1 VKSIVLFVTESWWPA
16 TSSVQLGKAYLEAMK
31 KYPDDLSLGKPIV
44 RSAIWTDKD
53 AMRSIAIS
61 SIIPGKAKENMD
73 LAYKRL
79 LMISSMVEDFK
90 YDIHIAF
97 DLAEGMPL
105 VGLTAP
111 EE

>member
-1 VKSIVLFVTESWWPA
+1 VTESWWPA
-16 TSSVQLGKAYLEAMK
+16 KSSPEIGKAYLEAMK

-44 RSAIWTDKD
+44 RSAIWTDKE
-53 AMRSIAIS
+53 AMRSIAIG
-61 SIIPGKAKENMD
+61 SINPGKVKENMD
-73 LAYKRL
+73 IATKRL
-79 LMISSMVEDFK
+79 MMISSMVEGFK
-90 YDIHIAF
+90 YDFHIAY

>member
-1 VKSIVLFVTESWWPA
+1 MLFVTESWWPA
-16 TSSVQLGKAYLEAMK
+16 TSSAQLGKAYIEAMN

-53 AMRSIAIS
+53 AMRSIAVG
-61 SIIPGKAKENMD
+61 SIDPGKVKENMEV
-73 LAYKRL
+73 AYNRL
-79 LMISSMVEDFK
+79 LMISSMVEGFK
-90 YDIHIAF
+90 YDIHIAY

-111 EE
+111 KE